1 VSPPSTST
9 KSSPGDTPNAAD
21 EGAPAPED
29 PSVVRLKLD
38 PYSGP
43 KSHHASRA
51 FAEYQS
57 KVRKGRSRRKMG
69 YLFVALVVG
78 SILVIVAFTA
88 LR

>member
-1 VSPPSTST
+1 
-9 KSSPGDTPNAAD
+9 
-21 EGAPAPED
+21 
-29 PSVVRLKLD
+29 VVRLKLD

-57 KVRKGRSRRKMG
+57 KVVKVRSRRKMG
-69 YLFVALVVG
+69 YLLVALVVG
-78 SILVIVAFTA
+78 SVLVIAAITA